1 MTEERSSG
9 TTGTAPT
16 LAGDPI
22 TLVGLLFESAIGL
35 RHQLAPTLEGDQGVS
50 GLAFEVLLRLYRS
63 PNTTLRMSDLAAQTG
78 LSRSGLTRA
87 VDRLVEAGLCARSEC
102 EDDRRGTFALL
113 TEGGR
118 TYASGAIERHEQEIH
133 NLLGGVLSSTEEEML
148 VTLLHRIRDQV
159 NPAAAQLVLPSKI
172 EELPPATTR

>member
-1 MTEERSSG
+1 M
-9 TTGTAPT
+9 T
-16 LAGDPI
+16 LADPTGSARLSMLTGQYRPADRYLASSRDRTQNRRHI
-22 TLVGLLFESAIGL
+22 LLGGLPDRKALLPSRLIDIETRAIG
-35 RHQLAPTLEGDQGVS
+35 GG
-50 GLAFEVLLRLYRS
+50 
-63 PNTTLRMSDLAAQTG
+63 
-78 LSRSGLTRA
+78 
-87 VDRLVEAGLCARSEC
+87 ARSEC